1 MRLAPRARARTSH
14 LSAPCVPRP
23 DHRPARACSPDPRAT
38 VARHTPPDSRDL
50 TCREARE
57 REKRGEE
64 KRARLTK
71 SISLMPSATSNVLT
85 VIVVAVHV
93 GRWYLC
99 RGERRARETRGL
111 TRGVV
116 RTVGARAP
124 IFVSGAPLN
133 LSPRLSQRGG
143 RSRPG
148 RDGSRGFEIVSG
160 ISVFQRLKR

>member
-1 MRLAPRARARTSH
+1 MRLAPRARAH
-14 LSAPCVPRP
+14 LSSLGPVRAPARSPPRACVLA
-23 DHRPARACSPDPRAT
+23 RPARDRRAPHAPRF
-38 VARHTPPDSRDL
+38 SRFDVPRG
-50 TCREARE
+50 TRE

-64 KRARLTK
+64 KRARLTR
-71 SISLMPSATSNVLT
+71 SISLMPSATSNVLA
-85 VIVVAVHV
+85 VMVVAVHV